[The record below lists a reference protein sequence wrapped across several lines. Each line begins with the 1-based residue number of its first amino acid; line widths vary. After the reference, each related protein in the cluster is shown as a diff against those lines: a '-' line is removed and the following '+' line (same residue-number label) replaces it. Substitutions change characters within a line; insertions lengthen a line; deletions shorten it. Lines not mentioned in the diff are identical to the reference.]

1 MSHFLIFIL
10 ILGSPIWAQM
20 GPNSNPCPKWS
31 LTELV
36 GISPLIIEA
45 KLRSH
50 SGNLNSTEL
59 EANFQVRKVH
69 KNLSDFQWK
78 FLRLTFSNQNEL
90 CPKKLIDLQVNGK
103 FIIFAKHSRLFGFEP
118 IVSPLKKTRR
128 AHRELYAALCL
139 HQSQYC
145 HRGVSLTATVQK
157 KLKPVNLGHH
167 VRLNCQYNPTFDKWR
182 PHTKWKKNVKWFK
195 NGRRLRPK
203 ALPKNIS
210 IKNKRRKSMLIISN
224 VSHKDLAS
232 YQCKTQSGAR
242 SKFQVIQQ
250 VPPVVKTTEKSP
262 TVPVKNPILE
272 GQNCPL
278 EGYCLNGG
286 TCRYFQAIGELS
298 CLCASDYYGQRCEFK
313 GVNTHNIVLRSH
325 SSSKCVLGI
334 THYPC

>member
-145 HRGVSLTATVQK
+145 HRGKSKIKYFTRK
-157 KLKPVNLGHH
+157 MIHFLGE
-167 VRLNCQYNPTFDKWR
+167 
-182 PHTKWKKNVKWFK
+182 
-195 NGRRLRPK
+195 
-203 ALPKNIS
+203 
-210 IKNKRRKSMLIISN
+210 IISKFFF
-224 VSHKDLAS
+224 VK
-232 YQCKTQSGAR
+232 
-242 SKFQVIQQ
+242 SKH
-250 VPPVVKTTEKSP
+250 
-262 TVPVKNPILE
+262 N
-272 GQNCPL
+272 
-278 EGYCLNGG
+278 
-286 TCRYFQAIGELS
+286 EL
-298 CLCASDYYGQRCEFK
+298 L
-313 GVNTHNIVLRSH
+313 
-325 SSSKCVLGI
+325 
-334 THYPC
+334 